1 MDKVAEYR
9 NQVETARLGVPYY
22 VKDVAAFQ
30 RSHPKGGRERC
41 APLFPLNL
49 SAHTCCFPHKKSCFV
64 LAIAVRFLHEMGM
77 HQIGLSK
84 VAEL

>member
-41 APLFPLNL
+41 ALLFPLNL
-49 SAHTCCFPHKKSCFV
+49 SAHTCCFRHKKNCFV
-64 LAIAVRFLHEMGM
+64 LAIAVCLFGK
-77 HQIGLSK
+77 GGACTK
-84 VAEL
+84 